1 MVVLLVPF
9 GWLDVDVSRNFRVV
23 EFSESGLIWKLG
35 VEQVLQLLQHRA
47 WIGKGNTDILKC
59 CLRLRSYW
67 FNDHRDECPCR
78 KALTKNEEK
87 LKSVS

>member
-59 CLRLRSYW
+59 CFRFRS
-67 FNDHRDECPCR
+67 
-78 KALTKNEEK
+78 
-87 LKSVS
+87 